1 MRNYK
6 IAYSIITGLEVK
18 AWECQV
24 EKGTYQLPADAT
36 FKKPLIAKNS
46 YNVIYNNG
54 KWNYEKIPEPPKPK
68 TPTLINSVLTL
79 AELKEAKTLE
89 AKTKREEKL
98 FNFVVD
104 EGIIEARSK
113 AETLLILK
121 EYKEMLDQNI
131 TLAEFG
137 LKDGKLI
144 KLTKPIIEKWLLAIN
159 AQFNQAWLDYRA
171 IVKKINNIKTISTLN
186 KIEIKFKKL

>member
-6 IAYSIITGLEVK
+6 TAYSIISGLEVK

-24 EKGTYQLPADAT
+24 EKGTYQLPADST
-36 FKKPLIAKNS
+36 FEKPLIAKDG

-54 KWNYEKIPEPPKPK
+54 KWNYKKIPEPPKPK
-68 TPTLINSVLTL
+68 ALTL
-79 AELKEAKTLE
+79 AEIKETKILE
-89 AKTKREEKL
+89 AKAKREEKL
-98 FNFVVD
+98 SNFVVD
-104 EGIIEARSK
+104 EGIIEARNK

-131 TLAEFG
+131 NLAEFG

-144 KLTKPIIEKWLLAIN
+144 KLTKSIIDKWLLAIN
-159 AQFNQAWLDYRA
+159 IQFNQAWLDYRA
-171 IVKKINNIKTISTLN
+171 VKKKINNAKTISTLN
-186 KIEIKFKKL
+186 KIIIK

>member
-6 IAYSIITGLEVK
+6 TAYSIITGLEVK

-24 EKGTYQLPADAT
+24 EKGTYQLPADST
-36 FKKPLIAKNS
+36 FKKPLATKDGYNIIYKNS
-46 YNVIYNNG
+46 
-54 KWNYEKIPEPPKPK
+54 KWNYKKIPEPPKPK
-68 TPTLINSVLTL
+68 APTLV
-79 AELKEAKTLE
+79 ELKEAKTLE
-89 AKTKREEKL
+89 AKAKREEKL
-98 FNFVVD
+98 SNFVVD

-144 KLTKPIIEKWLLAIN
+144 KLTKPIIDKWLLAIN
-159 AQFNQAWLDYRA
+159 AQFNQAWLDYRT
-171 IVKKINNIKTISTLN
+171 VKKKINNAKTISTLN
-186 KIEIKFKKL
+186 KIEIK